1 MLDVDRY
8 VGMNIM
14 TKTVKHTRIYSGS
27 APETGNNLRPLE
39 LLLI

>member
-14 TKTVKHTRIYSGS
+14 TKTVKDTRNYSGS
-27 APETGNNLRPLE
+27 APGTGNDLRPLK